1 MTVCV
6 RGHLVQEEMNR
17 ESKPVEEILAHMNE
31 VAENHIVA
39 GGVMADMLESEG
51 NQVMQR
57 LQKAMPF
64 ASGKPPQLKPEKQSK
79 ELEFFAER

>member
-1 MTVCV
+1 MQASLLSRNLSSRVMTVCV

-39 GGVMADMLESEG
+39 GGVIY
-51 NQVMQR
+51 
-57 LQKAMPF
+57 KI
-64 ASGKPPQLKPEKQSK
+64 
-79 ELEFFAER
+79 